1 MFLSTFFA
9 TGASQAIPV
18 FVPVVFCMGSECVS
32 LFGSFGPRS
41 PVAVDIISGL
51 ADALRLK
58 AAGCIDSPDF
68 RKLKD
73 QLLRG
78 E

>member
-1 MFLSTFFA
+1 MFP
-9 TGASQAIPV
+9 I
-18 FVPVVFCMGSECVS
+18 VFCFMDSECFS

-58 AAGCIDSPDF
+58 AAGCIDSLDF